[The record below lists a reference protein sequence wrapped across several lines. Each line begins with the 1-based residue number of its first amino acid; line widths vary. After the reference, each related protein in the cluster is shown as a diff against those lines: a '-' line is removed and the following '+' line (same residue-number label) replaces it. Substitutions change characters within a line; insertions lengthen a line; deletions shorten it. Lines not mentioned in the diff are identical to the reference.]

1 MYFTFLFLGHQ
12 IAMNLLPSRT
22 DFMEKMLEDKQDL
35 TRPDYETQVVSDM
48 NHYLDGMLNIFN
60 ILEDFYKDHHLET

>member
-1 MYFTFLFLGHQ
+1 
-12 IAMNLLPSRT
+12 MNLLPSRT
-22 DFMEKMLEDKQDL
+22 EFMEKMLEDKQDL
-35 TRPDYETQVVSDM
+35 TRPDYEAQVVSDM